1 MCRVVKFLI
10 DARILKIQIS
20 KAGGTAA
27 EGSKSYKMSIPSKWA
42 KQLQLDSEHRELAVS
57 FDGSTITVQ
66 RKADIDLITSEMNE
80 LSEKIKK
87 YI

>member
-27 EGSKSYKMSIPSKWA
+27 ESSKSYKMSIPSKWA

-66 RKADIDLITSEMNE
+66 RKADIEA
-80 LSEKIKK
+80 
-87 YI
+87 